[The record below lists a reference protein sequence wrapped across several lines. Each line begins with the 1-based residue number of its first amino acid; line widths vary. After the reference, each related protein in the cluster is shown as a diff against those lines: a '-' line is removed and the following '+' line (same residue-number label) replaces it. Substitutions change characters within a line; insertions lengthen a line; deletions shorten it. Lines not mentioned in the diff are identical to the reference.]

1 MLTIDDNEIF
11 TSLSGGIAKVC
22 KECKLS
28 DPLHQHHDEIIE
40 EPSHINGSERIYF
53 IFVTAKLLPFVKASG
68 STTFNERANFD
79 HKGLSI
85 DIHRKGN
92 MKLRDT
98 DPHIHSKGKY
108 NLTTPKL

>member
-11 TSLSGGIAKVC
+11 TSLSGGIAKAC

-53 IFVTAKLLPFVKASG
+53 IFVKAKLLPFVKTSG
-68 STTFNERANFD
+68 FTTFNELTNFD
-79 HKGLSI
+79 HKGLSTPRRQHETNG
-85 DIHRKGN
+85 HRPRTSIQKGST
-92 MKLRDT
+92 L
-98 DPHIHSKGKY
+98 
-108 NLTTPKL
+108 